1 MILPEAAFT
10 LEDHNML
17 QWNMKLVAAIAVLA
31 SFAALVG
38 NFTW

>member
-1 MILPEAAFT
+1 MILPEAAT
-10 LEDHNML
+10 ISEDHML

-31 SFAALVG
+31 GFAALVG